1 MITNKTISK
10 MNSEVQKTETT
21 LTIGS
26 EVANLSE
33 LIAKSEGLAKLKPV
47 MTLTAD
53 YIELEKPDDAFRGIY
68 IGIGEINVTDK
79 VTGEL
84 KAIESVRFIIDKQV
98 KINAGVSLVRE
109 LKNVPVGTPLEVKY
123 LRKDGNVKIYSVTL
137 LA

>member
-26 EVANLSE
+26 DVANLSE
-33 LIAKSEGLAKLKPV
+33 LIARSEGLGKLKPV

>member
-33 LIAKSEGLAKLKPV
+33 LIAKSEGLGKLKPV

>member
-1 MITNKTISK
+1 

-33 LIAKSEGLAKLKPV
+33 LIAKSEGLGKLKPV

-79 VTGEL
+79 SNGILFLLLPT
-84 KAIESVRFIIDKQV
+84 KQ
-98 KINAGVSLVRE
+98 ISA
-109 LKNVPVGTPLEVKY
+109 NV
-123 LRKDGNVKIYSVTL
+123 
-137 LA
+137 